1 MKIKFTICTQI
12 SPDFFN
18 YKKLGETLSLG
29 IIINEDTSSFL
40 IQKTFD
46 NTIDCVDYIDKVCI
60 SHLNIIVKKNCL
72 STNVKIL

>member
-1 MKIKFTICTQI
+1 MSPHVHINTKKICEMLPIA
-12 SPDFFN
+12 
-18 YKKLGETLSLG
+18 
-29 IIINEDTSSFL
+29 IILNKDTSYSL
-40 IQKTFD
+40 TQNTFD